1 MSSTIMKCKDSLQKE
16 LEEERNASPIATNEA
31 MSMITRLQKEKATL

>member
-1 MSSTIMKCKDSLQKE
+1 V
-16 LEEERNASPIATNEA
+16 EEERNAYVFATNEA